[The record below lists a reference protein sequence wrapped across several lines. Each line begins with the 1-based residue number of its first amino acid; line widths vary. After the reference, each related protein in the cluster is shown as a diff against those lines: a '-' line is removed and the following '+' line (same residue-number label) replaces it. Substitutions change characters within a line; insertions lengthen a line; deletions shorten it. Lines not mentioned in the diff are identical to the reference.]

1 MLLAVIVTVL
11 TSRLY
16 TTALQDRIIRLEM
29 RVRSEKLL
37 SPEQFATFDRLRMGQ
52 IAALR
57 FASDEELPEL
67 MRRAVEESLRR
78 NDIKK
83 AVKNWVPDH
92 YRT

>member
-1 MLLAVIVTVL
+1 MRLGPYEIV
-11 TSRLY
+11 
-16 TTALQDRIIRLEM
+16 DRIIRLEM
-29 RVRSEKLL
+29 R
-37 SPEQFATFDRLRMGQ
+37 PEQFATFDRLRMGR

-83 AVKNWVPDH
+83 VVKNWVPDH